1 MSFVITDQDTIN
13 AIQDAYNAQNL
24 PLAYTLV
31 FDAISNVTTAVV
43 DGVPVIT
50 TSPAAGVD
58 AGVWAWVGG
67 AINVNTNSGAFA
79 QYIRDYTAE
88 QYSLRTGST
97 LDPTRIQTASNDI
110 ARRFI
115 ADMFGELSDPQ
126 ADPGFL
132 ENVYSSLTLPDLRRI
147 GLIDAGAAAAE
158 VFPGKNYSPWA
169 GTVLFTQLGEESFF
183 KDWVLT
189 TDVND
194 KKKEPGTY
202 DLATIAKTTVDL
214 LTTGFEIS
222 AVLRGELGTALNILA
237 LGAQAVA
244 DATAQANSFFS
255 QTYGVSSSLINIG
268 HDIFSANRFSIS
280 ANYVVGT
287 TADDAAIQT
296 VDGTEFVNGGRG
308 ADTINGSFDALAAF
322 RSSGVIDG
330 GDDNDTM
337 DYSNLS
343 KKLNVTFENVGT
355 LGVRATIEKDPDGAD
370 HTDFVYEVENFKLGQ
385 GADTVKISAG
395 ADLSTIRSID
405 AGTQPE
411 NGKDILDLSEFD
423 GDLSVDDGKLTGTDI
438 SIQLDNFEEIIG
450 LNSSDMLD
458 LDGTSVTKVD
468 GGSGD
473 DIIVGGDSYA
483 ILLGGDGDDQLT
495 AGSGGA
501 TLDGGIGN
509 NTYTGGAAADIFVIG
524 NGADA
529 MNGSSADFV
538 ISNAGA
544 NDRLVLRL
552 DDAVGFADAENWTKG
567 IVLNG
572 GVRAVGKG
580 VDPDEVGA
588 DFSSI
593 LVSPKTFG
601 TNSDGAWVTE
611 TSLDVVRSELGFFEV
626 SYGWDQP
633 NSQLFVSIASAYGN
647 FNVRVDGFQNGQ
659 LGLNFV
665 NVSEP
670 KLDAFHGDEKS
681 ITEIQ
686 DSWTAYHEALQSFVD
701 NTQIVNLPSPGT
713 PVDGNSSAVTPF
725 ADIFWLPG
733 SSSDD
738 AMMATTAA
746 VPGVPN
752 LDSQMTQLVQAM
764 ATHPAPMTGFDSAS
778 ASLSILANDNAPQN
792 PLIAVGHS

>member
-88 QYSLRTGST
+88 QYRLRTGST

-115 ADMFGELSDPQ
+115 ADMFGELSDPRD
-126 ADPGFL
+126 DPGFL
-132 ENVYSSLTLPDLRRI
+132 ENVYSSLTLPDLKRI
-147 GLIDAGAAAAE
+147 GLIDAGAAAAD
-158 VFPGKNYSPWA
+158 VFPGTNYSPWA
-169 GTVLFTQLGEESFF
+169 GTVLFTQLGEGSFF

-189 TDVND
+189 TDVNGN
-194 KKKEPGTY
+194 KTEPGTY

-222 AVLRGELGTALNILA
+222 TVLRGELGTALNILA

-255 QTYGVSSSLINIG
+255 QTYGVSSSLIDIG

-280 ANYVVGT
+280 ATYVVGT

-296 VDGTEFVNGGRG
+296 IDGTEFVNGGRG

-355 LGVRATIEKDPDGAD
+355 LGVRAAVEKDPDGAD

-385 GADTVKISAG
+385 GADTVKINAG
-395 ADLSTIRSID
+395 ADLSTIKSID

-450 LNSSDMLD
+450 LNSSDTLD

-473 DIIVGGDSYA
+473 DIIVGGESYA

-501 TLDGGIGN
+501 TLDGGIDN
-509 NTYTGGAAADIFVIG
+509 NTYTGGA
-524 NGADA
+524 GADTFIV
-529 MNGSSADFV
+529 GSGTHAKEGWDINASFT
-538 ISNAGA
+538 INNAGA

-552 DDAVGFADAENWTKG
+552 ANSAGIDSDPNLTKG
-567 IVLNG
+567 IVLDG
-572 GVRAVGKG
+572 GLGGGFSTIPVEPIIEGQFPG
-580 VDPDEVGA
+580 DETRWVTGITLGPVTS
-588 DFSSI
+588 DLGN
-593 LVSPKTFG
+593 LVISYHDQGDALIINVESTFG
-601 TNSDGAWVTE
+601 
-611 TSLDVVRSELGFFEV
+611 
-626 SYGWDQP
+626 
-633 NSQLFVSIASAYGN
+633 AYYI
-647 FNVRVDGFQNGQ
+647 RVNGFQDGQ
-659 LGLNFV
+659 LGISL
-665 NVSEP
+665 SRGPHLDPIKTSIGTPDP
-670 KLDAFHGDEKS
+670 KP
-681 ITEIQ
+681 IQ
-686 DSWTAYHEALQSFVD
+686 DSWDARNNAMRDVVQSV
-701 NTQIVNLPSPGT
+701 QIVDIASPGDPLDIVGST
-713 PVDGNSSAVTPF
+713 AHPVPYGLALTFEIDDEGGNFAASSF
-725 ADIFWLPG
+725 
-733 SSSDD
+733 SS
-738 AMMATTAA
+738 MTQ
-746 VPGVPN
+746 
-752 LDSQMTQLVQAM
+752 DSQIAQLVAAM
-764 ATHPAPMTGFDSAS
+764 ATYSPAGPESDPS
-778 ASLSILANDNAPQN
+778 SLGLHMIPNESNPQN
-792 PLIAVGHS
+792 ALAAAWH